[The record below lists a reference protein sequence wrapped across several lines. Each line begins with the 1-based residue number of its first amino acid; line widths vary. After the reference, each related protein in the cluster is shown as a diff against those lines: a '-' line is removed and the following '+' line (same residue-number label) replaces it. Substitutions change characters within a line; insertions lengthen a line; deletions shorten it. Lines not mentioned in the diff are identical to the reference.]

1 MQLHVPLDQTVRLRY
16 RHTYQFG
23 GATITLRA
31 QSAFIEHPDPQ
42 VCESLKITLLGQW
55 LPDGIY
61 RGTLTGARKSVG
73 PDD

>member
-1 MQLHVPLDQTVRLRY
+1 MQLHVPLDQTVRTRY
-16 RHTYQFG
+16 RGTHHYA

-42 VCESLKITLLGQW
+42 VVQSLKESLLGQW
-55 LPDGIY
+55 LPDGLY
-61 RGTLTGARKSVG
+61 RGTPTGGRKQVG